1 MQPKNLEE
9 IGLNSNEISEIK
21 QLYRDFDFNIRTIAK
36 QSPEK
41 LTIELIELFYEQL
54 STKRDKILYNS
65 LVNSIKNS
73 VDNI

>member
-1 MQPKNLEE
+1 MPPKNLEE

-41 LTIELIELFYEQL
+41 LTI
-54 STKRDKILYNS
+54 
-65 LVNSIKNS
+65 
-73 VDNI
+73 

>member
-1 MQPKNLEE
+1 MPPKNLEE